1 MLKKHLS
8 RYTVLFLFV
17 LLAMLF
23 FSSSPTLAADCGDSL
38 FKEELL
44 TPQFQKVKERFLS
57 LANSFQPDSN
67 VDSIFE
73 VTIEGKSI
81 EDIEKIITDNQ
92 SNYFTPAKIDGLA
105 SLVDGF
111 SQSYDSVDGEWK
123 KTVKVTTINRQG
135 NTITPYIQIFY
146 EDNNGG
152 VIRIK
157 PYGNTDAP
165 PNLTHLRKAH
175 GTLYFKN
182 DPNGD
187 LSWENEAF
195 KVYGNQP
202 IPKSPKDVKLPN
214 GIVYGSQQGEDFL
227 AQCWTY
233 YTHVPVDSI
242 FD

>member
-1 MLKKHLS
+1 MFKKKLFKCL
-8 RYTVLFLFV
+8 VFLFL
-17 LLAMLF
+17 LLGIFGVTSL
-23 FSSSPTLAADCGDSL
+23 PTLAAECGESL
-38 FKEELL
+38 FKEELI
-44 TPQFQKVKERFLS
+44 TPQLQQVKQRFLN

-92 SNYFTPAKIDGLA
+92 FNYFTPAKINGLA
-105 SLVDGF
+105 TLPDGF

-123 KTVKVTTINRQG
+123 KTVKVNTINLQG

-202 IPKSPKDVKLPN
+202 LPKSPKEVKLPD
-214 GIVYGSQQGEDFL
+214 GIVYGSQQAEDFL

-233 YTHVPVDSI
+233 YTHVSVDSI

>member
-1 MLKKHLS
+1 MAKFLTSDSDGNVWVGTNRGISRLKKIDNNH
-8 RYTVLFLFV
+8 Y
-17 LLAMLF
+17 
-23 FSSSPTLAADCGDSL
+23 
-38 FKEELL
+38 
-44 TPQFQKVKERFLS
+44 KV
-57 LANSFQPDSN
+57 N
-67 VDSIFE
+67 
-73 VTIEGKSI
+73 
-81 EDIEKIITDNQ
+81 
-92 SNYFTPAKIDGLA
+92 
-105 SLVDGF
+105 
-111 SQSYDSVDGEWK
+111 
-123 KTVKVTTINRQG
+123 TINLQG

-202 IPKSPKDVKLPN
+202 LPKSPKEVKLPD
-214 GIVYGSQQGEDFL
+214 GIVYGSQQAEDFL

-233 YTHVPVDSI
+233 YTHVSVDSI